1 MCFRYSFW
9 YLRLTQSW
17 SGIIHL
23 ADRVKIGFQ
32 LRLRAGFC
40 MSLWALL
47 FVTGCGGGGG
57 GISTNYPQQPS
68 TIPFLSVA
76 RIGDDEI
83 GNQNGVAQV
92 QADYA
97 IENGFQGQN
106 VTIGILDKG
115 IDSTHSELQGK
126 VTDGGDWA
134 YGGSGLIDHN
144 GHGTHIA
151 GIIAAKQ
158 DGSGIVGVA
167 PKASLKSYK
176 LFNADGRASQ
186 YGFHHALQQ
195 VLNDAQKSN
204 VSVLNNSWS
213 NSDSMEQIFNKGVS
227 ASVRNELPAW
237 KQAVKNGKVIVFA
250 AGNNVRNQPSIHSGL
265 PAHDPNLT
273 KGWLAVVAVD
283 SNQQETIYSNR
294 CGLAA
299 DWCLAAPGGGD
310 YPAANGIISTRVGG
324 HFTRMSGTSM
334 AAPHVSGGIATVM
347 SAFPTLSAQT
357 AAARLLG
364 SASYDGLRTLSGC
377 TLERC
382 GLDKMR
388 DIFGRGKMDLKA
400 ALSPLGQLRLSGSGL
415 TAASSSLSLSPTLHN
430 SLTSLFHKVDL
441 QAVDSFDKAV
451 FNLNAA
457 NLIKSPEIAPPL
469 TLRDDALQLLNPLRQ
484 KPFSFQH
491 SDMEKT
497 DNAHAKS
504 KLTDLSTSKRMFAI
518 DHIYFTNRNMPI
530 ISRLQFQPDRTSVSA
545 QFEQNTRFE
554 KNNSEISWWIGNGV
568 AVGNNNWLGSTGK
581 NALELGRSSDVW
593 MFSGARWGRNRNILQ
608 AEAIYGHSF
617 LQGGNNQMIRAANV
631 RLFGWA
637 ITNRLQVTSNSH
649 FSIGLSNP
657 VQPIAGHVKFTG
669 VTSAASELTTFKIGS
684 HGARAVQEIGFRSQL
699 SNSSLF
705 WIGHKISANS
715 ISGEQKLTEVGL
727 QINL

>member
-1 MCFRYSFW
+1 
-9 YLRLTQSW
+9 
-17 SGIIHL
+17 
-23 ADRVKIGFQ
+23 
-32 LRLRAGFC
+32 
-40 MSLWALL
+40 MSNFLL
-47 FVTGCGGGGG
+47 FV
-57 GISTNYPQQPS
+57 
-68 TIPFLSVA
+68 
-76 RIGDDEI
+76 
-83 GNQNGVAQV
+83 
-92 QADYA
+92 
-97 IENGFQGQN
+97 
-106 VTIGILDKG
+106 
-115 IDSTHSELQGK
+115 
-126 VTDGGDWA
+126 
-134 YGGSGLIDHN
+134 
-144 GHGTHIA
+144 
-151 GIIAAKQ
+151 
-158 DGSGIVGVA
+158 
-167 PKASLKSYK
+167 
-176 LFNADGRASQ
+176 
-186 YGFHHALQQ
+186 
-195 VLNDAQKSN
+195 
-204 VSVLNNSWS
+204 
-213 NSDSMEQIFNKGVS
+213 
-227 ASVRNELPAW
+227 
-237 KQAVKNGKVIVFA
+237 
-250 AGNNVRNQPSIHSGL
+250 
-265 PAHDPNLT
+265 
-273 KGWLAVVAVD
+273 
-283 SNQQETIYSNR
+283 
-294 CGLAA
+294 
-299 DWCLAAPGGGD
+299 
-310 YPAANGIISTRVGG
+310 
-324 HFTRMSGTSM
+324 HFR
-334 AAPHVSGGIATVM
+334 
-347 SAFPTLSAQT
+347 
-357 AAARLLG
+357 
-364 SASYDGLRTLSGC
+364 
-377 TLERC
+377 
-382 GLDKMR
+382 
-388 DIFGRGKMDLKA
+388 A

-518 DHIYFTNRNMPI
+518 DHIYFTNRNIPI
-530 ISRLQFQPDRTSVSA
+530 ISRLQFQPDRTIIST